1 MADIYKK
8 RFEELNQQMDIV
20 FSSKSTKYDSYSG
33 KNETDIESNTL
44 LEWKVKAKNLLS
56 KACGIDSEHFKEF
69 EKHQETGI
77 YGTYLNTFERL
88 RAIFIA
94 AREDYEGGYLKTTR
108 TLIQA
113 ELFDSELEQA
123 RALFSAG
130 YKSAAAIVAGVVLE
144 NSLRELCDRSDIQ
157 HAKLDK
163 MNADLAKIGIYNVL
177 TQKRLTTLAGV
188 RNSAAHGKSDE
199 FKDRDVEDMIR
210 DVERFISEQL

>member
-8 RFEELNQQMDIV
+8 RFEELSQQMDIV
-20 FSSKSTKYDSYSG
+20 LASKRTKYDSYSG

-44 LEWKVKAKNLLS
+44 LEWKVKARSLIS

-69 EKHQETGI
+69 EKNQETGL
-77 YGTYLNTFERL
+77 YGTYLNTS
-88 RAIFIA
+88 
-94 AREDYEGGYLKTTR
+94 TR
-108 TLIQA
+108 MLIQA

-144 NSLRELCDRSDIQ
+144 NSLRELCDRSDIP

-163 MNADLAKIGIYNVL
+163 MNADLAKTGIYNIL
-177 TQKRLTTLAGV
+177 TQK
-188 RNSAAHGKSDE
+188 N
-199 FKDRDVEDMIR
+199 
-210 DVERFISEQL
+210 